1 MEYKKIYNFKTKR
14 FVSIYGKLGKN
25 ILKKYIEH
33 IIGGAAAAAIC
44 NECNQVPC
52 KCWDSLSGKPTEWHV
67 FEPQDIVFPNSAKN
81 PTPSRHLEVTEVI
94 VDHVPETTAL
104 WFNDTVQK
112 HQEQSFEPKYKFKVN
127 EPTYVIFAH
136 GSYDTAEKMI
146 CKSEDAF
153 SKFNIG
159 TLVDEGVS
167 LSCHAGSNHLSTVNR
182 NLQII
187 LEGRMNIYKKEPTQN
202 PDDEN
207 TFLFPNYIL
216 GNQSGDTFLATIV
229 KITVNNSN
237 PANLDIKYYELNISK
252 TGQLILFPGKKYPTG
267 KLDVE
272 LKKVKFSEILD
283 AIQKEEKG
291 NRRVKKINICIASC
305 LSISGEYKQ
314 LKPGD
319 TMSEVHHKGEISVD
333 AISEKMGEMHFG
345 ERMEIEQTGKEAL
358 KNRKEAYENRK
369 EALEAAEKRSKE
381 MEVEYSYHIDSF
393 QCGPGQPIDD
403 TLKSKMAS
411 MCYNIDFIPQ
421 FYIPNQVIFLVF
433 HTNEEGTKSLVGYCF
448 VKSITTSRDK
458 TIHSIC
464 ITSKT
469 FGDDSSYSESG
480 CFEFLINHII
490 SDEHLNTYGL
500 FLNLENSS
508 INTFNISHAMI
519 KDLKYYKFKF
529 IKNSGAFRPQ
539 YGVWTYELQAK
550 LDVYIA
556 TGQLDTKFL

>member
-33 IIGGAAAAAIC
+33 IIGGSGAAPAIC
-44 NECNQVPC
+44 DVCKQGPC
-52 KCWDSLSGKPTEWHV
+52 KCPSAEHIEWHE

-104 WFNDTVQK
+104 LFGDKVRK
-112 HQEQSFEPKYKFKVN
+112 YQEQSFEPKYKFKVN

-153 SKFNIG
+153 KKFNIG
-159 TLVDEGVS
+159 TLVEEGVS
-167 LSCHAGSNHLSTVNR
+167 LSCHVGSNHLSTVNR
-182 NLQII
+182 NLQTI

-202 PDDEN
+202 PADEN

-216 GNQSGDTFLATIV
+216 GNQSGDNFLATIV

-237 PANLDIKYYELNISK
+237 PANLDIKYYKLNISK
-252 TGQLILFPGKKYPTG
+252 TGRLISFPGKKYPTG
-267 KLDVE
+267 DLHVE
-272 LKKVKFSEILD
+272 YDKKVKFSEILD

-305 LSISGEYKQ
+305 LSVSGEYKQ
-314 LKPGD
+314 RKSGD
-319 TMSEVHHKGEISVD
+319 TMSESYDKTELEVD
-333 AISEKMGEMHFG
+333 VLSEMLDDMSFG
-345 ERMEIEQTGKEAL
+345 ERMEIDQNRQEAFKNIKETL
-358 KNRKEAYENRK
+358 K
-369 EALEAAEKRSKE
+369 AAERRKS
-381 MEVEYSYHIDSF
+381 MEIDYSYRIVSV
-393 QCGPGQPIDD
+393 QCRPGQPIDNK
-403 TLKSKMAS
+403 LKSKMVS
-411 MCYNIDFIPQ
+411 MCPLYPSPIPQ
-421 FYIPNQVIFLVF
+421 FNIKQVIFLVF
-433 HTNEEGTKSLVGYCF
+433 HTNEETGIELLVGYCF
-448 VKSITTSRDK
+448 VKNNKPKEK

-480 CFEFLINHII
+480 CFKFLINHII
-490 SDEHLNTYGL
+490 SDEHLNKHALY
-500 FLNLENSS
+500 LNLEDSS
-508 INTFNISHAMI
+508 IDNFTISPEMI
-519 KDLKYYKFKF
+519 DDLKIYNFRF
-529 IKNSGAFRPQ
+529 TTNSEAVRPT
-539 YGVWTYELQAK
+539 YGDWTPGLKAK
-550 LDVYIA
+550 LKTIIDSNK
-556 TGQLDTKFL
+556 TNGHLDQKFL